1 MTKRADHAIIKV
13 QQGKG
18 KVNTMNTIYTDA
30 EYKKQGFRDW
40 EVPMIRRHDEL
51 YYKWEEGMIT
61 EEEKEE
67 MLTLAAQLEL

>member
-18 KVNTMNTIYTDA
+18 KVNTMTDA

>member
-1 MTKRADHAIIKV
+1 MTKPLFPAIIKV

-18 KVNTMNTIYTDA
+18 KVKKMYTDA

-51 YYKWEEGMIT
+51 YYKWEENMIT

-67 MLTLAAQLEL
+67 MFTLAAQ